1 MCLFTIIFIFVFN
14 LHLHWSANSHWHSI
28 QCRPPHP
35 PRSLPSRLLWC
46 RRRRQMV
53 CRPAVNTI
61 TAPTQGVFM
70 TVGTFLFTS
79 IPFQCLAQTQQRGAH
94 IWPIWG
100 PCLLHNNV
108 HKVSLFET
116 PCCITTTQSGN
127 GPQTCP
133 MGHKNGSLGARQK
146 YKVRGRWRGCTQ
158 RPTQWRVPASLEL
171 TEFGGIP
178 SEESCGAWPW
188 KLKNKFR
195 GQEGALADWRQVP
208 PETP

>member
-1 MCLFTIIFIFVFN
+1 
-14 LHLHWSANSHWHSI
+14 
-28 QCRPPHP
+28 
-35 PRSLPSRLLWC
+35 
-46 RRRRQMV
+46 
-53 CRPAVNTI
+53 
-61 TAPTQGVFM
+61 M

-133 MGHKNGSLGARQK
+133 MGHKNGSLGARQT

-188 KLKNKFR
+188 KLKNKFLGAR
-195 GQEGALADWRQVP
+195 GRACWL
-208 PETP
+208 ETSAPWNPLKNPWNPLKMWNAKWNAIAGNAIRPSPSYEASRARKTYSNGRERAG

>member
-1 MCLFTIIFIFVFN
+1 MYLCLRLYYIHTHIHICTIIFAFMFISAFLVIHLFMCLFTIIFIFVFN

-46 RRRRQMV
+46 RRRKQMV
-53 CRPAVNTI
+53 CRPAVHTI

-100 PCLLHNNV
+100 PCLLHGTGHNV
-108 HKVSLFET
+108 
-116 PCCITTTQSGN
+116 
-127 GPQTCP
+127 
-133 MGHKNGSLGARQK
+133 GSFGA
-146 YKVRGRWRGCTQ
+146 
-158 RPTQWRVPASLEL
+158 PAYC
-171 TEFGGIP
+171 
-178 SEESCGAWPW
+178 ES
-188 KLKNKFR
+188 K
-195 GQEGALADWRQVP
+195 
-208 PETP
+208 